1 VFIRVPKTGSTSCV
15 FYFVDS
21 GILGSNDNY
30 AYQSIDKINSKVKNT
45 DSETELKFSSEDIE
59 FTKYAHTK
67 YKNLTI
73 DFPQISDYECIA
85 GIRNP
90 VNRIISAALMLSNT
104 KSVSKEELNTTIQF
118 LLETKTVLSTPQHE
132 YFREDSTLWPT
143 ENLDACIAKFITNK
157 NGSIRTNWRCR
168 SNGSEGYISM
178 ISPENIKQIYKMYSN
193 DFGLWE
199 NAMKANSEFK
209 SHNQETV

>member
-1 VFIRVPKTGSTSCV
+1 M

-90 VNRIISAALMLSNT
+90 VDRIISAALMLSNT

-143 ENLDACIAKFITNK
+143 ENLDACITKFITNK

>member
-1 VFIRVPKTGSTSCV
+1 MFIRVPKTGSTSCV

-30 AYQSIDKINSKVKNT
+30 AYKSIDKINSKVKNT

-90 VNRIISAALMLSNT
+90 VDRIISAALMLSNT

-143 ENLDACIAKFITNK
+143 ENLDACISKFITSK

-168 SNGSEGYISM
+168 QNNAENYRAMLDISQ
-178 ISPENIKQIYKMYSN
+178 IHNIESQYAK
-193 DFGLWE
+193 DFELWHLAIK
-199 NAMKANSEFK
+199 NVKD
-209 SHNQETV
+209 